1 MRMAR
6 THPGAPIWWP
16 PALPPLCRWS
26 RAWGSLRGSSPT
38 RLQPEHLELR
48 LRSCTYAGMQA
59 AGQVALDAAAAHIH
73 AAEVLVQAAP
83 GRHGTRRSRAAVMCH
98 AAMASVAARSRRM
111 HEVHWRA
118 AAAMHAQMHATGVEP
133 TPRSARR
140 AGTDGGGRGGG
151 QARLRHSD
159 RVHHPHECRSVR
171 LIA

>member
-1 MRMAR
+1 
-6 THPGAPIWWP
+6 
-16 PALPPLCRWS
+16 
-26 RAWGSLRGSSPT
+26 
-38 RLQPEHLELR
+38 
-48 LRSCTYAGMQA
+48 MQA